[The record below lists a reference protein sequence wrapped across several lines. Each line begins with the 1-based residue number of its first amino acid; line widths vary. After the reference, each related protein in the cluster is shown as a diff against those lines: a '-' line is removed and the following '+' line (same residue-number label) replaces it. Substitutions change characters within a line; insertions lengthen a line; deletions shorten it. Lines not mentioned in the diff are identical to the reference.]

1 MAVGESHGSCP
12 SFPGPCLV
20 ILFCLFRHIFRQMGL
35 KARTEAVR
43 RTNPGTGMK
52 TVPASAKFREAPVRQ
67 EGQGIFETC
76 ENPLRLQKT
85 QGRGTL
91 KEH

>member
-1 MAVGESHGSCP
+1 VGVGKSHGSCP
-12 SFPGPCLV
+12 SFVLS
-20 ILFCLFRHIFRQMGL
+20 LSFSFCLFCHIFDQMGL
-35 KARTEAVR
+35 KTRTEAGR

-52 TVPASAKFREAPVRQ
+52 TVSASAKFREAPVRQ
-67 EGQGIFETC
+67 EGQGIFGTC

-85 QGRGTL
+85 QRRGTL